1 MNKYLFQK
9 SGLVIGLSLA
19 IILVFGSFTN
29 IAFAYGGGGGGAPS
43 YPGMP
48 GTSGMAIIDDAVTI
62 LRNAVAS
69 PMFELKLLTT
79 SELAAEKAEITTQ
92 INNITRAIS
101 SLTNAGVIANY
112 KNLAISAVKQTLL
125 RLIRHTIN
133 VVTNRIAVLAAQ

>member
-1 MNKYLFQK
+1 
-9 SGLVIGLSLA
+9 
-19 IILVFGSFTN
+19 
-29 IAFAYGGGGGGAPS
+29 
-43 YPGMP
+43 
-48 GTSGMAIIDDAVTI
+48 MAIIDDAVTI